1 MGSRE
6 RWSSRIGFIL
16 STIGSAIGLGSI
28 WKFPYEV
35 GSNGGGA
42 FLLFYI
48 LGLIL
53 VVVPLMLLEF
63 AVGRN
68 GRSDAVGS
76 IAAVADASGASKSWR
91 LIGALG
97 ILTSYLILSFYSVI
111 GGWALYYL
119 VGTARGGL
127 LGGTAAEAQA
137 RFDSM
142 LASPWAMTGYHLG
155 FMAIVAMIVARGIA
169 DGIEAACKIL
179 MPVLMILIVV
189 LALYSM
195 SEGDIRSALRFL
207 FAIHPSAVS
216 AQVALNALGLGFF
229 SIGVGL
235 AVMITYGSYAAADID
250 LRQVTVVTIVG
261 DTVVSCLAGL
271 AVFPI
276 VFAEKLDPASGP
288 GLMFVTLPLAFAR
301 LPFGTPAALVFFAL
315 LVIAALASGVSLL
328 ELPTAFLQTRLSW
341 SRPRATAV
349 AAGTCAALGLVSIL
363 SFNLWAD
370 WHPLGAIGFE
380 TASAFDLMDALTS
393 NVLLPLAGFGLAV
406 FGGWVVVP
414 ALLAGELHLGRFG
427 TAALRALLRFVIP
440 VAVAAAA
447 LASIRF

>member
-1 MGSRE
+1 MGSPE
-6 RWSSRIGFIL
+6 RWSGRIGFIL

-42 FLLFYI
+42 FLFFYI
-48 LGLIL
+48 LGLVL

-63 AVGRN
+63 AMGRH

-76 IAAVADASGASKSWR
+76 IAVVASASGASKGWR

-119 VGTARGGL
+119 ISTLQEGL
-127 LGGTAAEAQA
+127 VGGTAVAAQA
-137 RFDSM
+137 RFDAM
-142 LASPWAMTGYHLG
+142 LASPWVMTSYHLT
-155 FMAIVAMIVARGIA
+155 FMAMVAAVVARGIA
-169 DGIEAACKIL
+169 NGIEAACKVL
-179 MPVLMILIVV
+179 MPILIVLIV
-189 LALYSM
+189 ILAVYSM
-195 SEGDIRSALRFL
+195 SEGDIGSALRFL
-207 FAIHPSAVS
+207 FAIQPTSFSAG
-216 AQVALNALGLGFF
+216 VALDALGLGFF

-235 AVMITYGSYAAADID
+235 SVMITYGSYAASNVD
-250 LRQVTVVTIVG
+250 LRQVAVATIVG
-261 DTVVSCLAGL
+261 DTLVSCLAGL

-301 LPFGTPAALVFFAL
+301 LPLGTPAALTFFLL
-315 LVIAALASGVSLL
+315 LVIAALASAVSLL

-341 SRPRATAV
+341 PRPRATV
-349 AAGTCAALGLVSIL
+349 FAASTCAALGLVSIL

-370 WHPLGAIGFE
+370 WHPLGAIGLE
-380 TASAFDLMDALTS
+380 KATAFDLLDELTS
-393 NVLLPLAGFGLAV
+393 NVLLPITGFGLAV
-406 FGGWVVVP
+406 FGGWVMAP
-414 ALLAGELHLGRFG
+414 ELLAGELHLGRFG
-427 TAALRALLRFVIP
+427 TAVLRGLLRFVIP
-440 VAVAAAA
+440 ASVAAAA
-447 LASIRF
+447 LAFIRF